1 MAVNFYKNSQK
12 VNFQFSFPNWL
23 KRDSGYKLWN
33 ILINHFHNV
42 QSCWFL
48 FVLSF
53 IQLAKSTEKL
63 KEEIHLDSASAV
75 EPQNFD
81 EHLERHR
88 NECEST
94 LDKILATV
102 HDGQVLS
109 SELLQESKVPEKD
122 SRTSFFSHGSN
133 SVEHSRQAVESH
145 LKELNQNRQQ
155 LERLWKGRQKKLDY
169 WVKVKQYERDTNT
182 LYLDISKWNSS
193 WQKKELSSDVNK
205 AKNLVNRFEEEYKD
219 LSERFSALI
228 EEGKQLEEL
237 LQTSGIEVLIT
248 LKETKVDSRQH
259 VAHII
264 KQSFSEFSVAQKIHH
279 SLKIKYD
286 FSIKQRKLEADAK
299 KVSGWIR
306 HGESI
311 LQASQ
316 EAGFSMFEAEA
327 LLREYERF
335 HNAIEVRP
343 HFDLLT
349 RTIEHHTS

>member
-1 MAVNFYKNSQK
+1 MIYTK
-12 VNFQFSFPNWL
+12 
-23 KRDSGYKLWN
+23 
-33 ILINHFHNV
+33 
-42 QSCWFL
+42 
-48 FVLSF
+48 LSF
-53 IQLAKSTEKL
+53 FLWIFFSQLAKATDKL
-63 KEEIHLDSASAV
+63 KEEIHSESGTAV

-94 LDKILATV
+94 LEKILATV
-102 HDGQVLS
+102 KDGEILS

-122 SRTSFFSHGSN
+122 SRTSFFSHGSH
-133 SVEHSRQAVESH
+133 SVEHSQQAVESH
-145 LKELNQNRQQ
+145 LRELNHNRQQ
-155 LERLWKGRQKKLDY
+155 LEKLWRGRQKKLDY

-182 LYLDISKWNSS
+182 LYLDVSKWNSS

-205 AKNLVNRFEEEYKD
+205 AKNLVIRFEEEYKD
-219 LSERFSALI
+219 LSERFNALI
-228 EEGKQLEEL
+228 EEGKQLEEI
-237 LQTSGIEVLIT
+237 LQTSGVEVIIT
-248 LKETKVDSRQH
+248 LKDAKVDSRKH

-264 KQSFSEFSVAQKIHH
+264 KQSISEYTVVKKIHT
-279 SLKIKYD
+279 SLKVKYD

-316 EAGFSMFEAEA
+316 QEAGFSMFEAEA

-335 HNAIEVRP
+335 HNAIEVRWCS
-343 HFDLLT
+343 F
-349 RTIEHHTS
+349 TICS